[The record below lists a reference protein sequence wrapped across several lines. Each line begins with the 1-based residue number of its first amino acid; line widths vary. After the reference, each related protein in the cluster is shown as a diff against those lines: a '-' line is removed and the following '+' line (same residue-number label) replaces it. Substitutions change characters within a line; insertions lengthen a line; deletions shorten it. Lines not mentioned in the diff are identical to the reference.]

1 MRSAGEQGATGD
13 ESDVGEKSAT
23 SETAHLEKP
32 TGAERD
38 FARTLEH
45 RLGTEDFA
53 RRGWQRLLELA
64 DYVAHL
70 VDGRT
75 TGVLATESRGTY
87 LRVLSLATTLKATA
101 QWFALDHEDRP
112 KFVVEAEKYLADA
125 ARGRRIAAPTT
136 IAEDELPQM
145 LSGPVAPR
153 KGGRGAAGRLHAL
166 AELKRDI
173 VELLRPL
180 EQKDLQRHL
189 RALRDPESEPA
200 KEAWPLVSGLAD
212 CILFAVMNGLCADLL
227 REQAFEW
234 PPWDVARLQ
243 VVAAI
248 HELLND
254 VSVAAEPAATREE
267 RLAEIAERMIRVGL
281 AALGIRAEKDF
292 FRERRDR

>member
-1 MRSAGEQGATGD
+1 VD
-13 ESDVGEKSAT
+13 EDDSTQA
-23 SETAHLEKP
+23 AP
-32 TGAERD
+32 P
-38 FARTLEH
+38 RTLEQ

-75 TGVLATESRGTY
+75 TGVLTTESRGTY

-125 ARGRRIAAPTT
+125 PRGRRIAAPTT
-136 IAEDELPQM
+136 IADDELPQM

-166 AELKRDI
+166 AELKRQI

-180 EQKDLQRHL
+180 KQEDLQRYL